1 MFDKYTMFRDIFP
14 ITSIMLIKASRPYI
28 RKRIMTKINVE
39 QYLLINTVSVLII
52 LLMYSF
58 IKQIIYK
65 KNPLNNVMSVYKK
78 TLFSEKLILLIFSLM
93 SIVAT
98 YSNTQIELS
107 KIHTNTILMRLIGS
121 IVTVYLA
128 YRLDKGIINSEIMIG
143 YLITFIGL
151 MFIGNRVVRT

>member
-1 MFDKYTMFRDIFP
+1 
-14 ITSIMLIKASRPYI
+14 
-28 RKRIMTKINVE
+28 
-39 QYLLINTVSVLII
+39 
-52 LLMYSF
+52 
-58 IKQIIYK
+58 
-65 KNPLNNVMSVYKK
+65 MSVYKK

-143 YLITFIGL
+143 YLIVFTGL